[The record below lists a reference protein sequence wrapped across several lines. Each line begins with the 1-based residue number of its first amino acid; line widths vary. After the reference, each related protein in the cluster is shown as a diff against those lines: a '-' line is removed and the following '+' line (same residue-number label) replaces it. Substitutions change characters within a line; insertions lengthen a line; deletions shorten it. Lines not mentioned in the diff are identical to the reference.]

1 MKILVTGGGGYV
13 GTRLVNKLLDLNHE
27 VIVVDIFFW
36 FPNFLKKEKILKL

>member
-27 VIVVDIFFW
+27 VIVVDIFLVSKLF
-36 FPNFLKKEKILKL
+36 KKRKILKL